1 MKIREIR
8 AIRVP
13 LSFVK
18 FVSMTPAR
26 FQTIEEIYRAALDQ
40 ELNKTG
46 PFLDT
51 ACEGDEPLRRKVE
64 ALLSS
69 REQAADS

>member
-1 MKIREIR
+1 MQFVSRF
-8 AIRVP
+8 P
-13 LSFVK
+13 FVK

-26 FQTIEEIYRAALDQ
+26 LQTIEEIYRAALDQ
-40 ELNKTG
+40 ELNKIG

-69 REQAADS
+69 RATGSATS